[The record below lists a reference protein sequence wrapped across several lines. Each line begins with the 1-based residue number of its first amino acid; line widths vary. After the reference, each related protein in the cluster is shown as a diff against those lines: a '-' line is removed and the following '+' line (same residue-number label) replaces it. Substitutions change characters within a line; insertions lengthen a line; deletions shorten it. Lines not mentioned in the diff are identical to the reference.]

1 MTFDDLIK
9 TNYSNDEL
17 GDLRREADEDL
28 VRDFVDVFL
37 NTMAYKQFSLT
48 TWATVLEQ
56 VTSDLWA
63 AIEDGDA

>member
-48 TWATVLEQ
+48 TLATVLEQ